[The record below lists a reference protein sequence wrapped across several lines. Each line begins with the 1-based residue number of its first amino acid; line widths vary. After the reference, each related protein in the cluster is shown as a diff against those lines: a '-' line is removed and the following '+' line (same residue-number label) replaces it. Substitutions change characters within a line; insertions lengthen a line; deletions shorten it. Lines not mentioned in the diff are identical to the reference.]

1 MRPAANFL
9 PYVGY
14 FSNFYALLSDEA
26 FLAQEFSKTAYIFYI
41 SLVFSLRN
49 TISPADYYLIVCA
62 IGQML
67 RRWELPSSLLFGGI
81 DVLHDIASLM
91 DANVKRG
98 DNSLHRENAPTL

>member
-67 RRWELPSSLLFGGI
+67 RRWELPS
-81 DVLHDIASLM
+81 LM

-98 DNSLHRENAPTL
+98 DSSLHRETAPTL

>member
-1 MRPAANFL
+1 M

-49 TISPADYYLIVCA
+49 TISPRRLLSDRVCHRADAAALGTALLAPV
-62 IGQML
+62 
-67 RRWELPSSLLFGGI
+67 RR
-81 DVLHDIASLM
+81 D
-91 DANVKRG
+91 
-98 DNSLHRENAPTL
+98 